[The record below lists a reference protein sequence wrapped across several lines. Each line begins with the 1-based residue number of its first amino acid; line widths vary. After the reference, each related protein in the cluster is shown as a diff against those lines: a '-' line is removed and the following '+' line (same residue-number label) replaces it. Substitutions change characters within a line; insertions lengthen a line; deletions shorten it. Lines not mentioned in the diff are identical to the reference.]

1 MGQFIDTCHLFCLET
16 KCHVSQMHSKKENY
30 LSWCNPSD
38 PQTTFS
44 TPRPLPSFPT
54 GIPLCSQDS
63 TLRWHRFLKLQ
74 TFSSAAFNT
83 CNNWPLSFSQSVVLG
98 KFFLYNLLFFCLSVS
113 LPSLQN
119 QGSLPSAVLTSLF
132 TPKSQHC
139 PFCPP
144 QCATFLPPVVFFQN
158 SELSLGVQNDNY
170 LVVFKGETSIKSSYY
185 STILSPCFCL

>member
-30 LSWCNPSD
+30 LSWCNPGD

-98 KFFLYNLLFFCLSVS
+98 KFFLYNLLFFCLSLS
-113 LPSLQN
+113 PFSPESGLPPFCSTHQSFHPKITTLPLLPSTMCHF
-119 QGSLPSAVLTSLF
+119 SPSSCVL
-132 TPKSQHC
+132 
-139 PFCPP
+139 
-144 QCATFLPPVVFFQN
+144 
-158 SELSLGVQNDNY
+158 SELRAIPGCS
-170 LVVFKGETSIKSSYY
+170 E
-185 STILSPCFCL
+185 